1 MTQPS
6 SERALLFFR
15 IARWILFIVGVFGIG
30 YSVFSFVTGDVQDG
44 VIMVI
49 MAVVLLSLVFVY
61 TDRIRRIV
69 SARADAASS
78 RDRSPRQN

>member
-1 MTQPS
+1 
-6 SERALLFFR
+6 
-15 IARWILFIVGVFGIG
+15 
-30 YSVFSFVTGDVQDG
+30 
-44 VIMVI
+44 
-49 MAVVLLSLVFVY
+49 LLSLVFVY